1 MFPHGIS
8 VLIRLFEEPCLI
20 KVLLPG
26 LGLIQRVNKGVA
38 PIEEIDGVGERVDLD
53 EAEAG
58 IVRNKVFVPCDYV
71 ILVLMAAL
79 ALEKGVERQDQF
91 FDSSIERI

>member
-1 MFPHGIS
+1 MFTHGIP

-26 LGLIQRVNKGVA
+26 LGLIQRMYKGVA

-58 IVRNKVFVPCDYV
+58 IVRNKVFVPCDN
-71 ILVLMAAL
+71 IIFVLMAVL
-79 ALEKGVERQDQF
+79 ALKKRVERQDQF
-91 FDSSIERI
+91 FDSSMDLI